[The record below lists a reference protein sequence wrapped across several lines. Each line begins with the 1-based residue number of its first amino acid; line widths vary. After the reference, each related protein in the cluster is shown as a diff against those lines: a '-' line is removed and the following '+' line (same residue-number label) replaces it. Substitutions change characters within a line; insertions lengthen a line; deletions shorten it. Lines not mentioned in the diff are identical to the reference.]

1 MKKQPVWRRYSRLFG
16 PNVRSD
22 TDDELSF
29 HLEMRVRDYMRQ
41 GMDEAAARR
50 AAQAR
55 LGDVYSVREECAE
68 LGEQW
73 RRDDRRRE
81 WFGEIVQDVK
91 YGCRVLLRSPLFAL
105 VAVFT
110 LALGVGATT
119 AIFSVVNQVLLK
131 PLPYDEPA
139 RLVNVWEHSP
149 RGDDHN
155 VASTGNYVDWTR
167 RARSF
172 TALGARWGSYGMT
185 LTGAGEPRQV
195 IVSSLTASTMR
206 LLNVAPLLGRWLT
219 DQDEQSGVHS
229 VVLSHGMWQQQFGG
243 DRGMLGKQL
252 VLNDVSYQIVGVMPA
267 GFLFPNAEV
276 QVWLPISV
284 DLMDATERRS
294 HNLYVIG
301 RLKHG
306 VTVGAAQAEM
316 TALAR
321 VLAVEH
327 PQFMT
332 GWDVNVAAQHED
344 LTTEVQPLLLV
355 LLATVIVVLLIACG
369 NLANLLMARAVVRE
383 GEFAL
388 RGALGAGR
396 ARMVRQLLTES
407 LVIGVSGGAI
417 GVLFAMIMMRIFL
430 AAAPDSIPLVQQT
443 TIDWRV
449 LSFAALVSLL
459 STFLFGLTPA
469 LRAARSDLQSVLRA
483 GRGAGRHLV
492 RVRGTLLVAEV
503 TLSVVLLVAAG
514 LLVRSFLQLQRSDF
528 GYDVKNVA
536 LMDIALPHARYPDNP
551 QHIDFYE
558 RLLRRLESVPGVRSV
573 AATSRAPGDPNETT
587 FSFGIEGRPSRNPSG
602 REDSEE
608 LHVITPAYFQTMGV
622 NVRGRS
628 FQDRD
633 RADAIQ
639 VVIINEALARKHWPD
654 EDPLGKRIAFRP
666 GESPWLE
673 IVGVAS
679 DTRMSSPEAE
689 PSPALYIP
697 QAQKTWSW
705 LAGFTVVARFAP
717 GVEAKELRARFQAA
731 LWELDDQLP
740 VYRFDTVRERYSERI
755 AGRSFAMNLVLLFA
769 VVALVLSVVG
779 LYGLMAY
786 TVAQQRQ
793 EFGVRLAL
801 GARPIDIIRRVLRRS
816 LGLATAGLVLGLALS
831 LLTTRFL
838 ESLLYAVSPTDAP
851 TLVTISALIVF
862 TAAIA
867 SWAPAYRA
875 VRSNPLN
882 ALKGS

>member
-1 MKKQPVWRRYSRLFG
+1 MKKQPVWRRYSRFFG

-41 GMDEAAARR
+41 GLDEVAARAAAR
-50 AAQAR
+50 AR
-55 LGDVYSVREECAE
+55 LGDMYAVREECAE
-68 LGEQW
+68 MGEQW
-73 RRDDRRRE
+73 QRADARGE
-81 WFGEIVQDVK
+81 WFSEIVQDAK

-139 RLVNVWEHSP
+139 RLVNVWEHRP

-172 TALGARWGSYGMT
+172 TALGAYWSTYGMA
-185 LTGAGEPRQV
+185 LTGAGEPRQI
-195 IVSSLTASTMR
+195 IVNSLTASTLR
-206 LLNVAPLLGRWLT
+206 VLNVAPLLGRWFT

-243 DRGMLGKQL
+243 DRGVLGKAL
-252 VLNDVSYQIVGVMPA
+252 VLNDVSHEIVGVMPA
-267 GFLFPNAEV
+267 GFLFPRASVE
-276 QVWLPISV
+276 VWLPISR
-284 DLMDATERRS
+284 DFMDPTERRS
-294 HNLYVIG
+294 HNLNVIG
-301 RLKHG
+301 RLKPG

-321 VLAVEH
+321 ALAIEH

-332 GWDVNVAAQHED
+332 GWDVNVVPQHED

-369 NLANLLMARAVVRE
+369 NLANLLLARAVARE

-396 ARMVRQLLTES
+396 ARLVRQLLTES
-407 LVIGVSGGAI
+407 LVIGVGGGAM
-417 GVLFAMIMMRIFL
+417 GVLFALIMLRVFL
-430 AAAPDSIPLVQQT
+430 VTAPDDIPLVQQT

-449 LSFAALVSLL
+449 LSFAGLVSLL
-459 STFLFGLTPA
+459 STLLFGLTPA
-469 LRAARSDLQSVLRA
+469 LRAARSDLQSLLRA
-483 GRGAGRHLV
+483 GRGAGTHLV
-492 RVRGTLLVAEV
+492 RMRGALLVAEV

-514 LLVRSFLQLQRSDF
+514 LLVRSFLLLQRSDF
-528 GYDVKNVA
+528 GYDVKNIA
-536 LMDIALPHARYPDNP
+536 LMDISLPRARYPDNP

-558 RLLRRLESVPGVRSV
+558 RLLRRLEGVSGVRGV
-573 AATSRAPGDPNETT
+573 AATSRAAGDNSATT

-602 REDSEE
+602 REDPEE
-608 LHVITPAYFQTMGV
+608 LHVVTPSYFQTLGV
-622 NVRGRS
+622 SVRGRA
-628 FQDRD
+628 FEDRD
-633 RADAIQ
+633 RADATR
-639 VVIINEALARKHWPD
+639 VVIVNEALARKHWPH

-673 IVGVAS
+673 IVGVAG
-679 DTRMSSPEAE
+679 DTRMTSAVED

-697 QAQKTWSW
+697 QAQKTWDW
-705 LAGFTVVARFAP
+705 MAGFTIVARVAS
-717 GVEAKELRARFQAA
+717 GVETSELRARFQAA

-740 VYRFDTVRERYSERI
+740 IQRFDTVRERYGERI
-755 AGRSFAMNLVLLFA
+755 AGRSFAMKLVLLFA
-769 VVALVLSVVG
+769 VIALVLSVVG

-786 TVAQQRQ
+786 IVAQQRQ

-801 GARPIDIIRRVLRRS
+801 GAKGSDIISRVLRRS
-816 LGLATAGLVLGLALS
+816 LALATAGLGVGLALS
-831 LLTTRFL
+831 LLTTRYL
-838 ESLLYAVSPTDAP
+838 RSLLYGVSPIDAP
-851 TLVTISALIVF
+851 TLMAISALIVL
-862 TAAIA
+862 TAALA

-882 ALKGS
+882 SLKGS